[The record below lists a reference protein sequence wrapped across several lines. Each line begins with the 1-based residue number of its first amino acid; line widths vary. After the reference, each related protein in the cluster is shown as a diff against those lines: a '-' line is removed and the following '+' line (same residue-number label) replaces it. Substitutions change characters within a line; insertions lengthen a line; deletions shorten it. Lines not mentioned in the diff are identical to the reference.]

1 LQSYEDLTI
10 GDIHVKT
17 PDSLT
22 NEETSGGLPFKSKV
36 AEANRIYLDQYDD
49 PLNEENIFKK
59 CEKSL
64 VRLKDFQVF
73 VYLLSSA
80 NSREL
85 LCWINGLLRK
95 FCTRD
100 SLTLNFEEFQ
110 E

>member
-1 LQSYEDLTI
+1 LTI

-22 NEETSGGLPFKSKV
+22 NEETSGGLPLKSKV